1 VSSEAVAGGPSAA
14 LIAAGVAAAA
24 AVLLGAPLDRSA
36 SLIAVSVRTVDPS
49 LHRGWLVRYRL
60 PLCVLV
66 GAGAASL
73 VADPLA
79 PLALVGVGIGLW
91 VVIGRLEAPGVRAE
105 REAAR
110 RDLVPIIELLA
121 AALAAGAP
129 PGRALDVACL
139 ALPGAGADRLRVV
152 RAQLRLGADPE
163 SSWAAAA
170 DDEILAPLARTMARA
185 QHSGAPIAG
194 AIARLAS
201 DLAEQD
207 RAGVEERARAVGV
220 KAAIPLGVCL
230 LPSFLLL
237 GIVPV
242 AVGLLSGIA

>member
-1 VSSEAVAGGPSAA
+1 VSSEVLPGGPSGAV
-14 LIAAGVAAAA
+14 IAAGVAAAA
-24 AVLLGAPLDRSA
+24 AVLLGAPLARAA
-36 SLIAVSVRTVDPS
+36 SLAVVSVRPVHPS
-49 LHRGWLVRYRL
+49 VQRGWMVRHRVL
-60 PLCVLV
+60 LCVLV

-73 VADPLA
+73 VGPPLA
-79 PLALVGVGIGLW
+79 PYALVGVGIGLW
-91 VVIGRLEAPGVRAE
+91 VVIGRTEPPGVRAE

-121 AALAAGAP
+121 AALAAGSP
-129 PGRALDVACL
+129 PGKALDVACL
-139 ALPGAGADRLRVV
+139 ALPGAAADRLRVV
-152 RAQLRLGADPE
+152 RARLMLGADPE
-163 SSWAAAA
+163 SSWAAAV

-185 QHSGAPIAG
+185 QSSGAPIAG
-194 AIARLAS
+194 SIARLAS

-220 KAAIPLGVCL
+220 KAAVPLGVCL

-242 AVGLLSGIA
+242 AVGLLSGIT

>member
-1 VSSEAVAGGPSAA
+1 MSSEVLAGGPSGAVIAAA
-14 LIAAGVAAAA
+14 LAAAA
-24 AVLLGAPLDRSA
+24 AVLLGAPLTRAA
-36 SLIAVSVRTVDPS
+36 SLVAVSVRPVDPCVQ
-49 LHRGWLVRYRL
+49 RGWLVRYRVL
-60 PLCVLV
+60 LCVLV

-73 VADPLA
+73 VGPPLA
-79 PLALVGVGIGLW
+79 PYALVGVGIGLW
-91 VVIGRLEAPGVRAE
+91 VVIGRVELPGVRAE

-121 AALAAGAP
+121 AALTAGSP
-129 PGRALDVACL
+129 PGKALDIACL
-139 ALPGAGADRLRVV
+139 ALPGAAADRLRVV
-152 RAQLRLGADPE
+152 RAQLMLGGDPE
-163 SSWAAAA
+163 GSWGAAV

-185 QHSGAPIAG
+185 QRTGAPIAG
-194 AIARLAS
+194 AIERLAG

-207 RAGVEERARAVGV
+207 RARVEERARAVGV
-220 KAAIPLGVCL
+220 KAAVPLGVCL